1 MRPHYI
7 VILLKIAA
15 KGKLPWPMKDL
26 AIELKISGSEVSE
39 SLNSSAQAGLISPGK
54 KNLMYSA
61 ILDFPTVCQSY
72 TPDD

>member
-1 MRPHYI
+1 
-7 VILLKIAA
+7 
-15 KGKLPWPMKDL
+15 MKDL